1 MEALFSAAACF
12 KDACYSVQTGG
23 INRQD
28 GIMQKQL
35 IPGEVECCPEEDEF
49 CNVLQNMV
57 DLKNALLKSIRR
69 RNRGVMRR
77 KKFVFCLFL
86 SLSFFLLF
94 FGGGVGSMLSEVK
107 YKTVIL

>member
-23 INRQD
+23 ISRQD
-28 GIMQKQL
+28 GIRQKQL

-57 DLKNALLKSIRR
+57 GLKIALLKSIRR

-77 KKFVFCLFL
+77 KEFVFCLFL
-86 SLSFFLLF
+86 SLFFFFLLF
-94 FGGGVGSMLSEVK
+94 LGGWGVCFQR
-107 YKTVIL
+107 